1 MAIFSK
7 SELLWYNWDAGSL
20 YFDHPDI
27 AVTKSAWIYYVNPT
41 LFMLACLP
49 IYLSGVF
56 QIIALDAMLSD
67 SQSGTLKLITNHPFV
82 FFSGGLIPGVF
93 LLIGYWIEMKVRGLV
108 PYSVNGYVIK
118 AQNISITRTFAMVII
133 SISPFLAFVN
143 NGSHK
148 NIYPL
153 VPIFSKQLEKIY
165 VSSSREQA
173 WNPFYNNQTAKET
186 GEYKFTSV
194 QVAATHTSL
203 LQPFKQTIKQVRFY
217 DRKRYLKEKKKLK
230 ASLSDEKIPLSQIFD
245 LVKIYSLGQPLDLKL
260 HLEIEQQKQPIRCLV
275 GLPHSIEMDK
285 PKILVFAT
293 GKDAELAK
301 ELGADIVGGVEL
313 LEQITQN
320 QLQFDRCL
328 STKQMF
334 PNVVKIAKILG
345 PKGLMPSPAKGTVGD
360 DLTKMMGE
368 TNSTIKLEIRDKLD
382 LLVGNTSWQNEK
394 LEANI
399 KEVMKAVF
407 NNTNHKENTES
418 LKQKYNESHPYKH
431 VDIPSIINDNLLR
444 KVRKEILSN
453 LSYKRKET
461 DIYTLNQSG
470 DLANLKGLKSQ
481 ELSQL
486 ESVVELYNGIY
497 SKEFRDFVQEITG
510 CGPLSGEKVDMAFNN
525 YTQGCHLL
533 VHDDMISTRMIS
545 FILYLVDSD
554 WEPSD
559 GGALELY
566 AEHNGVPDIEPSKRI
581 DVEWN
586 KIVFFAVE
594 PGKSFHSVEQV
605 VSNRERLFH
614 VAQEG
619 EEGYTT
625 GKRNLV
631 NSTLSELTK
640 AKPIPFQDFSDI
652 SVTLSKFI
660 NEKYLQDSFI
670 KSMSEKFVEDSAIIL
685 KDFLEPKLAKNI
697 EKILAER
704 DSIFKKDCM
713 PSHGTISEGWKTV
726 GPIHVQRLQVLQD
739 EAKEPE
745 IAELLN
751 FFKSK
756 EFKEYISKISMM
768 DIKRHSINAR
778 RFRPGLDYTLA
789 TVKECLSVTL
799 NLSFG
804 DWQDTF
810 GGYQIYTSKD
820 EGDETIYQEG
830 GDDVLLDLPVA
841 FNDLSIVLRD
851 DILEFVKYV
860 GTSAGKSRWDIECFY
875 E

>member
-1 MAIFSK
+1 
-7 SELLWYNWDAGSL
+7 
-20 YFDHPDI
+20 
-27 AVTKSAWIYYVNPT
+27 
-41 LFMLACLP
+41 
-49 IYLSGVF
+49 
-56 QIIALDAMLSD
+56 
-67 SQSGTLKLITNHPFV
+67 
-82 FFSGGLIPGVF
+82 
-93 LLIGYWIEMKVRGLV
+93 
-108 PYSVNGYVIK
+108 
-118 AQNISITRTFAMVII
+118 
-133 SISPFLAFVN
+133 
-143 NGSHK
+143 
-148 NIYPL
+148 
-153 VPIFSKQLEKIY
+153 
-165 VSSSREQA
+165 
-173 WNPFYNNQTAKET
+173 
-186 GEYKFTSV
+186 
-194 QVAATHTSL
+194 
-203 LQPFKQTIKQVRFY
+203 
-217 DRKRYLKEKKKLK
+217 
-230 ASLSDEKIPLSQIFD
+230 
-245 LVKIYSLGQPLDLKL
+245 
-260 HLEIEQQKQPIRCLV
+260 
-275 GLPHSIEMDK
+275 MDK

-382 LLVGNTSWQNEK
+382 LLIGNTSWQNEK

-407 NNTNHKENTES
+407 NNTNHKDSTES
-418 LKQKYNESHPYKH
+418 LKQRYNDSQPYRH
-431 VDIPSIINDNLLR
+431 VEIPSIINDSLLR

-481 ELSQL
+481 ELSKL

-497 SKEFRDFVQEITG
+497 SKEFRNFVQEITG
-510 CGPLSGEKVDMAFNN
+510 CEPLSGEKVDMAFNN

-554 WEPSD
+554 WEPTD

-566 AEHNGVPDIEPSKRI
+566 GEKDGVPDIEPSKRI

-605 VSNRERLFH
+605 VSNKERLSCQGWFH

-619 EEGYTT
+619 EEGFTT

-631 NSTLSELTK
+631 NSTLSELSK
-640 AKPIPFQDFSDI
+640 AKPIDFKEFTDTH
-652 SVTLSKFI
+652 VDLKKFI
-660 NEKYLQDSFI
+660 NEKYLQDSFL
-670 KSMSEKFVEDSAIIL
+670 KSMSGKFVEDSAILL
-685 KDFLEPKLAKNI
+685 KDFLEPSLAK
-697 EKILAER
+697 KIQHLLVER
-704 DSIFKKDCM
+704 DSIFKKDTM
-713 PSHGTISEGWKTV
+713 PPHGTQSDGWKTV
-726 GPIHVQRLQVLQD
+726 GPIHVQRLQILED
-739 EAKEPE
+739 KSKEPL
-745 IAELLN
+745 IAELLH

-756 EFKEYISKISMM
+756 EFQKYISKISVMT
-768 DIKRHSINAR
+768 ITKHSINAR

-799 NLSFG
+799 NLSVG
-804 DWQDTF
+804 EWKDSF
-810 GGYQIYTSKD
+810 GGYQIYTSRD